1 MQENFNNLREKPV
14 DIARGV
20 RAFTVGTTLS
30 RVLGL
35 AREMVFAHLF
45 GSSRSTDAFN
55 AAFRIPNLLRDLFA
69 ETSLSAAFVPVLT
82 EEKTRGK
89 KQQNL
94 LASNILNTLL
104 LVVGVITA
112 LGMIFSRPAASL
124 VAMGFSQIPEKLSL
138 TASLTFITFPFLL
151 FVSLAAWAMS
161 YHNTENSFF
170 VPSVAPAFFNVF
182 SIILPLAM
190 FGWYVN
196 RGSDPIFGAAV
207 GVTFG
212 GLMQF
217 LVQMPGVFRQGY
229 RYQFYLNWKD
239 PQFRRVMALFLPVAL
254 GLAGSRINVFVNTI
268 LISWLAERSM
278 TWLNYAYRIM
288 HLPLGLFGMAVGAV
302 SLPRFSRLVLEG
314 NIEELKFNLIDSLKM
329 VLFLTVPSSIL
340 IAFFANPLTRLIY
353 QRGQFTA
360 EDTAAVSQA
369 LILYAVGIPFISA
382 LRNVASVFYSFR
394 DARSPML
401 ASMASIGLNIILNL
415 ALMKP
420 VGFLAFPLSAS
431 LASVVNILILMSW
444 LPGKIGQLSLTQV
457 YSYSGKLILASVVA
471 GAVGIGTFRL
481 IQPVVGYSFLAVL
494 GLTMMG
500 GFLSIVI
507 FYGGCHLLRLKEVE
521 AFMRRFLKR

>member
-1 MQENFNNLREKPV
+1 MQENFNRKEKPE
-14 DIARGV
+14 DLARGV
-20 RAFTVGTTLS
+20 RAFTVGTALS
-30 RVLGL
+30 RALGL

-82 EEKTRGK
+82 EEKSMGK
-89 KQQNL
+89 EQQNL

-104 LVVGVITA
+104 LVVGLITV
-112 LGMIFSRPAASL
+112 LGMIFSRPVASV
-124 VAMGFSQIPEKLSL
+124 VAMGFSQIPEKLTL

-182 SIILPLAM
+182 SIAVPVAM
-190 FGWYVN
+190 FGWYTA
-196 RGSDPIFGAAV
+196 RGGDPIFGAAI

-217 LVQMPGVFRQGY
+217 LVQMPGVFRRGY
-229 RYQFYLNWKD
+229 RYHFYLNWRNQ
-239 PQFRRVMALFLPVAL
+239 QFRRMMALFLPVAI

-302 SLPRFSRLVLEG
+302 ALPRFSRLVLEG
-314 NIEELKFNLIDSLKM
+314 RIEELKDSLIDSLKM
-329 VLFLTVPSSIL
+329 VLFLTVPSSVL
-340 IAFFANPLTRLIY
+340 IAFFAYPLTRLIY
-353 QRGQFTA
+353 QRGQFTP

-369 LILYAVGIPFISA
+369 LILYVIGIPFISA
-382 LRNVASVFYSFR
+382 LRNVASIFYSFR
-394 DARSPML
+394 DAKAPMY
-401 ASMASIGLNIILNL
+401 ASFASIGLNIFLNL

-431 LASVVNILILMSW
+431 LASVVNIAILMSW
-444 LPGKIGQLSLTQV
+444 LPRKVGQISFARV
-457 YSYSGKLILASVVA
+457 YYFSGKLILASAVA
-471 GAVGIGTFRL
+471 GGAGLGTFKL
-481 IQPVVGYSFLAVL
+481 LQPAAGYSFLAVL
-494 GLTMMG
+494 GLTITGGILSMG
-500 GFLSIVI
+500 V
-507 FYGGCHLLRLKEVE
+507 FYVSCRLLGLKE
-521 AFMRRFLKR
+521 ADIFLRRFIKK